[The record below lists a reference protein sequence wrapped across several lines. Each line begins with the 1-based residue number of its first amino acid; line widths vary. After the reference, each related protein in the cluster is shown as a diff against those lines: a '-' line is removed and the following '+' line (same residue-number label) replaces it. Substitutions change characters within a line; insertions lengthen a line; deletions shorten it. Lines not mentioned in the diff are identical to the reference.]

1 MKKRLNFFPQSKH
14 KKWIKLKRLSL
25 KKDLNIALEKSWVI
39 GDSTRDILTAQNA
52 GMKSILV
59 QTGHAGKDGGFEVNP
74 DFVAKD
80 LNKAV
85 KLILK
90 EVGRDDC

>member
-25 KKDLNIALEKSWVI
+25 KKDLNIVLEKSWVV
-39 GDSTRDILTAQNA
+39 GDSTRDILAAQNA

-59 QTGHAGKDGGFEVNP
+59 RTGYAGKDGSYEVTP

-80 LNKAV
+80 LSEAV
-85 KLILK
+85 KLILE
-90 EVGRDDC
+90 EVEQYDC